1 MDRTNR
7 QSTISIT
14 VTASDASLAAAAKQI
29 AAKLQIAY
37 QAPDAVYSL
46 NVTPEGLS
54 ISKTQSRE
62 TTPLRIDF
70 LHGKT
75 AQRLLNQGKH
85 LLARAV
91 GFKKSQPLTVLDAT
105 AGLGQDGFVLASLG
119 CQVLLL
125 ERSPIIAALLNDGIM
140 RAKGQL
146 PNLHMELQQ
155 INSIDYLM
163 RLTPESFPDVIY
175 LDPMYPEK
183 QSSALNKKALR
194 WLRDIVG
201 DDNDAEQLLQVAL
214 SKALKRIVV
223 KRPRLAPHLGY
234 HKPDFSTLGKTCR
247 FDVYLSQLQ
256 IKK

>member
-1 MDRTNR
+1 MDSTNR
-7 QSTISIT
+7 ESTLNIT
-14 VTASDASLAAAAKQI
+14 VTASDASLTTAAKQI
-29 AAKLQIAY
+29 ADKLQIAY
-37 QAPDAVYSL
+37 QAKDAVYSL
-46 NVTPEGLS
+46 NVTPDGLS
-54 ISKTQSRE
+54 ISKIQSRE

-70 LHGKT
+70 LQGKT

-125 ERSPIIAALLNDGIM
+125 ERSPIIAALLNDGIL
-140 RAKGQL
+140 RAKAQS
-146 PNLHMELQQ
+146 PNLTMKLQQ
-155 INSIDYLM
+155 TNSIDYLM
-163 RLTPESFPDVIY
+163 QLTPEAFPDVIY

-183 QSSALNKKALR
+183 QNSALNKKALR

-201 DDNDAEQLLQVAL
+201 DDSDAEQLLAVAL
-214 SKALKRIVV
+214 CKAHKRVVV
-223 KRPRLAPHLGY
+223 KRPRLAPHLGN

-247 FDVYLSQLQ
+247 FDVYLPKTH
-256 IKK
+256 IR